1 MIRKKRK
8 IKNFVLKTVTLLS
21 MSLGV
26 FSGLMIDTGEFQYKI
41 MLMGSMIWLALFAL
55 ANGGLELLREDKSV
69 MS

>member
-1 MIRKKRK
+1 MIRRKRK
-8 IKNFVLKTVTLLS
+8 TKNFILKAVTLS
-21 MSLGV
+21 AMTLGV
-26 FSGLMIDTGEFQYKI
+26 FSGLMIDTGEIQYKI